1 MLLLL
6 LQELYQLESSKS
18 AMEEDEAELWRL
30 DCNSATKE
38 EEDNFAL
45 LGGWLSEMG
54 ARWKW
59 NS

>member
-1 MLLLL
+1 
-6 LQELYQLESSKS
+6 LYRLEGCNL
-18 AMEEDEAELWRL
+18 AVEEDEAELQRL
-30 DCNSATKE
+30 DYNLATE
-38 EEDNFAL
+38 EEEENFAL

>member
-1 MLLLL
+1 
-6 LQELYQLESSKS
+6 
-18 AMEEDEAELWRL
+18 MEEDETELRRL
-30 DCNSATKE
+30 DCNSAME
-38 EEDNFAL
+38 EEKDDFVL